1 MEMGAHK
8 ATHSNQTPNT
18 KQLYLGSQSVGDNF
32 HGRKGNSPDRQLRS
46 LNTSKFLRKSDCT
59 DSQDVG
65 LEAATI

>member
-1 MEMGAHK
+1 MELGAHK

-46 LNTSKFLRKSDCT
+46 LIKPKFVKVVKL
-59 DSQDVG
+59 
-65 LEAATI
+65 L

>member
-32 HGRKGNSPDRQLRS
+32 HGQKGNSPDRQLRS
-46 LNTSKFLRKSDCT
+46 LINPKFVKVVKM
-59 DSQDVG
+59 Q
-65 LEAATI
+65 

>member
-18 KQLYLGSQSVGDNF
+18 KRLCRGSQSVGDNF

-46 LNTSKFLRKSDCT
+46 QIESKFLRKSNCK